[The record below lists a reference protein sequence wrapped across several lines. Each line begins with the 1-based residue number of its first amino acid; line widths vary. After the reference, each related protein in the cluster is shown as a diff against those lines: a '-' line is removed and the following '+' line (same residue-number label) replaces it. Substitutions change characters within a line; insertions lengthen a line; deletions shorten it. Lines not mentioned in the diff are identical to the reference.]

1 MQKTMEDEIIH
12 VCAVCYRGITRDNPA
27 ARNVDGFWA
36 CSSSCGSKLMKEKQ
50 MWTTR
55 EWHELCKMQEL
66 FEERK
71 RAEIKAA
78 RKEFSY

>member
-1 MQKTMEDEIIH
+1 MQRIIEGEIVHI
-12 VCAVCYRGITRDNPA
+12 CAVCYRGIKMDSSE

-36 CSSSCGSKLMKEKQ
+36 CSSSCSGKLLKEKK
-50 MWTTR
+50 MWTDR
-55 EWHELCKMQEL
+55 EWNELCKMQEL

-78 RKEFSY
+78 RKEFSK